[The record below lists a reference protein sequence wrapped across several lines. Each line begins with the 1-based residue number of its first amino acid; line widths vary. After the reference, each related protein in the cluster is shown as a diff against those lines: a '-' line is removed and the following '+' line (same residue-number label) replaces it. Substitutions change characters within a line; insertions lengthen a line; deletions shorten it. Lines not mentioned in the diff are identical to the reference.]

1 MASELMDIFYI
12 FIPILLLLSFCIYV
26 HNQRKKTILT
36 LEYLVKVLPAKIMIT
51 LVLHFCLNVNSNYQ
65 ESNRTKKKLT
75 VYKCSMDGKDIVYAK
90 AYFIF
95 SGIHGNNFVISRVT
109 ETKISD
115 CLMLII
121 SLTCN
126 NSLCLFMGK
135 F

>member
-65 ESNRTKKKLT
+65 ESNRTKKTLQCINAAWMERILFMQKLT
-75 VYKCSMDGKDIVYAK
+75 L
-90 AYFIF
+90 YFLEF
-95 SGIHGNNFVISRVT
+95 M
-109 ETKISD
+109 E
-115 CLMLII
+115 II
-121 SLTCN
+121 L
-126 NSLCLFMGK
+126 
-135 F
+135 